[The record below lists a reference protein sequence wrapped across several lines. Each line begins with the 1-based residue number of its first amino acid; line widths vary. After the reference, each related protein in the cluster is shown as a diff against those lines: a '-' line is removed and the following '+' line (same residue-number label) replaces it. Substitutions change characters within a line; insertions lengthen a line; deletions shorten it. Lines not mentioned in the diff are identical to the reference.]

1 MAADKGWILVLN
13 AGSSSLK
20 FAAFDPRGERRLAS
34 GQIAAIGAKAK
45 VVCKGETK
53 KVNARDHAAALE
65 KALGFLQQSGIEGAP
80 AAAGHRLVHGAG
92 QDAPALLT
100 REVRADIEGAAKL
113 APLHNPP
120 ALKVIDAL
128 NSRYK
133 TLPQVVCFDTAFHA
147 GNPKEA
153 TVIPIPRAYRE
164 KGIRRYGFHG
174 LSYASLVRRFE
185 KETGD
190 VLPRRVL
197 ALHLGAGASIA
208 AIVEGKGVAT
218 SMGFSPMDGLV
229 MATRSG
235 AIDPG
240 VLLHLMRAENMD
252 AAAIEKLLN
261 TRSGLSALAGGE
273 TDMKALL
280 ARGDPEARFA
290 VSHYCYWVSRHAGS
304 MIAAMQGLDG
314 VIFTGGVGEN
324 AATLRDNILARL
336 AWAGTLSQIE
346 TPRRSKPEAGGVK
359 AWVVASDEEG
369 EIARSTQLVLG

>member
-1 MAADKGWILVLN
+1 MAPNQEWILVLN

-34 GQIAAIGAKAK
+34 GQIAAIGANAK
-45 VVCKGETK
+45 LVCGGETK
-53 KVNARDHAAALE
+53 TVNARDYAAALE
-65 KALGFLQQSGIEGAP
+65 KALGFVQESGIEGSPTAV
-80 AAAGHRLVHGAG
+80 GHRVVHGAG
-92 QDAPALLT
+92 RDAPALLT
-100 REVRADIEGAAKL
+100 RQVRADIEGAAKL

-120 ALKVIDAL
+120 TLKVIDAL

-147 GNPKEA
+147 GNPAEA

-174 LSYASLVRRFE
+174 LSYASLVHRFE

-261 TRSGLSALAGGE
+261 TRSGLAALAGGE

-280 ARGDPEARFA
+280 ERGDPEARFA

-324 AATLRDNILARL
+324 AANLRDNILGRL
-336 AWAGTLSQIE
+336 AWAGTLGQIE
-346 TPRRSKPEAGGVK
+346 TPQRKKPETGGIK

-369 EIARSTQLVLG
+369 EIARSTKLVLG